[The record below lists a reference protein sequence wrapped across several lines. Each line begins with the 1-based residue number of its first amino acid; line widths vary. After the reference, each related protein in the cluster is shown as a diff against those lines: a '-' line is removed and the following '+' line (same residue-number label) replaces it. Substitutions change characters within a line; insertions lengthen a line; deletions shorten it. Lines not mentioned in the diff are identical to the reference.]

1 MRLLVVVVGRVRGRL
16 GPAVAEFEERAGHY
30 WKLEVHEVNA
40 GIQSGG
46 QPDPERVR
54 AAEAERIRERLPRGI
69 ETWALT
75 RKGKALS
82 STGLAKLLQNRQL
95 HGGRDLAFVIGG
107 AFGLDA
113 RFLREARRR
122 VSLASVTLPHE
133 MARLVLAEQ
142 LYRAG
147 SILRGEPYH
156 KGRS

>member
-1 MRLLVVVVGRVRGRL
+1 MRLLVVVVGRVRGTL
-16 GPAVAEFEERAGHY
+16 APAVEEFEERAGHY

-40 GIQSGG
+40 GIRGRG
-46 QPDPERVR
+46 QADPRQVR
-54 AAEAERIRERLPRGI
+54 EAEAQRIRDWLPQGI

-75 RKGKALS
+75 RTGRALS
-82 STGLAKLLQNRQL
+82 STGLAKLLQDRQL
-95 HGGRDLAFVIGG
+95 RGGRDLAFVIGG

-113 RFLREARRR
+113 HLLGEARRR
-122 VSLASVTLPHE
+122 ISLASVTLPHE

-156 KGRS
+156 KGAS